1 MSQHRRQPIP
11 FLTLLGVCA
20 DIGVEVSVV
29 RSRERNRFASR
40 DRCKAWRR
48 LREDGYSYPQIA
60 DATGHDHTTVMHGV
74 KK

>member
-1 MSQHRRQPIP
+1 MSRAYRKPIP
-11 FLTLLGVCA
+11 FLTLLSACFETGTKI
-20 DIGVEVSVV
+20 DIV

-60 DATGHDHTTVMHGV
+60 DVTGHDHTTVMHGV
-74 KK
+74 NK

>member
-1 MSQHRRQPIP
+1 MPRDRRQPIP
-11 FLTLLGVCA
+11 FLTLLATCL
-20 DIGVEVSVV
+20 DIGVEVSIV

-48 LREDGYSYPQIA
+48 LRDDGYSYPQIG
-60 DATGHDHTTVMHGV
+60 DVTGHDHSTVMHWV